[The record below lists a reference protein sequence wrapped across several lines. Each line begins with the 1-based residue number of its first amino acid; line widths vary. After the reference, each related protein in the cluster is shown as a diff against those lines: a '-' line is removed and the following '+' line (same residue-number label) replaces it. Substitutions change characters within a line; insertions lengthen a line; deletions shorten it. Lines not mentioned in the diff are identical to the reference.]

1 MDILSLIAAFGGGAF
16 GASLGAIPA
25 FIMAGL
31 LAVVG
36 TGIALAGG
44 TDILVGGLA
53 FGTFFG
59 PHIAFAGGVA
69 AAAYTARISNASASQ
84 ELASGDT
91 VSVSTDENKFEG
103 CNITFALNELGNYST
118 ILVGGIFGIIG
129 YLVHYLYANV
139 LGLQTDTV
147 ALTVATLG
155 IISRLFIGKTGLIGK
170 YTGTDKREFISKGK
184 ELIYN
189 IIVGLSVGVAVCYT
203 GAALLQGGLD
213 NDLLK
218 ASYPALCFGI
228 SALTLIFAQVGFGVP
243 TTHHISL
250 PAANAFALTGNPII
264 GIVVAIICSLLG
276 DFFTKT
282 VNSHC
287 DSHIDP
293 PACTIFIM
301 TFIILAVFA

>member
-1 MDILSLIAAFGGGAF
+1 MNILSLIAAFGGGAF
-16 GASLGAIPA
+16 GAALGALPS
-25 FIMAGL
+25 FIITGV
-31 LAVVG
+31 LAIVG
-36 TGIALAGG
+36 TGIAMAGG
-44 TDILVGGLA
+44 TDVLVGGLA
-53 FGTFFG
+53 FGSFFG

-69 AAAYTARISNASASQ
+69 ATAYAGRITEKLRTQ
-84 ELASGDT
+84 ELASGET
-91 VSVSTDENKFEG
+91 VSLVEES
-103 CNITFALNELGNYST
+103 NIVGGSDITYALNQLGNSSV
-118 ILVGGIFGIIG
+118 IIVGGIFGILG
-129 YLVHYLYANV
+129 YLVQYLYANV
-139 LGLQTDTV
+139 IGLQTDTV
-147 ALTVATLG
+147 AMTVATLG